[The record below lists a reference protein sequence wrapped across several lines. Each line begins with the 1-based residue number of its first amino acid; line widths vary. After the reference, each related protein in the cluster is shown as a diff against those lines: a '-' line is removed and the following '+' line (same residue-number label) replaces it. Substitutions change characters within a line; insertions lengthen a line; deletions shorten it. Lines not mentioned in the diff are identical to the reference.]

1 MPDPTA
7 PDAADDSVAP
17 DRPEREP
24 GRFGTV
30 LRTKV
35 DVTGGQD
42 APRAEPSDGEP
53 APAPLSRAASWA
65 MFLGVGAVLVAIG
78 TWSGWAFLGVVAVA
92 FTLDQTAK
100 GEPDPRFAPARL
112 AGLLSALV
120 VVGIGNIWLLVV
132 ILGVVVMIAL
142 HELGHYAMAKRAGMK
157 VTEYF
162 LGFGPKIWSMRRGE
176 TEYGIKLIPAG
187 AYVKIPGMVNIDEV
201 APEDEPRTYR
211 QKGFGARVSVAVAG
225 SAMHFMLAL
234 VLLYVSAVFVG
245 QPADAFSTEAKSP
258 PPVVEK
264 VYAGSGADDAG
275 IQPGDRIRSIDG
287 TATPTGD
294 ALREAA
300 VPHYGETVPVTF
312 VRDGQVQTTD
322 VTLGAYTFKTSDGAT
337 GASCG
342 LGIGMAPAPEE
353 KVGPIEG
360 LVKAP
365 QQFGQIFQISLK
377 GLGSFFSPSGISS
390 FGSQVGSARED
401 RKEAKES
408 SASSAQQTC
417 AEKAAAIAKESSG
430 GSSSAS
436 ASSTGENRILSIY
449 GLIHLGS
456 SVGGNDPASLLTL
469 FALINI
475 FIGIFNLIPLLPF
488 DGGHVA
494 IAVYENIQ
502 EKRLH
507 RRRYFADV
515 TRLLPLTYGVVLV
528 LGLIFVSS
536 LYLDVVNPIG

>member
-1 MPDPTA
+1 
-7 PDAADDSVAP
+7 
-17 DRPEREP
+17 
-24 GRFGTV
+24 
-30 LRTKV
+30 
-35 DVTGGQD
+35 
-42 APRAEPSDGEP
+42 
-53 APAPLSRAASWA
+53 
-65 MFLGVGAVLVAIG
+65 
-78 TWSGWAFLGVVAVA
+78 
-92 FTLDQTAK
+92 
-100 GEPDPRFAPARL
+100 
-112 AGLLSALV
+112 
-120 VVGIGNIWLLVV
+120 
-132 ILGVVVMIAL
+132 
-142 HELGHYAMAKRAGMK
+142 
-157 VTEYF
+157 
-162 LGFGPKIWSMRRGE
+162 
-176 TEYGIKLIPAG
+176 
-187 AYVKIPGMVNIDEV
+187 
-201 APEDEPRTYR
+201 
-211 QKGFGARVSVAVAG
+211 
-225 SAMHFMLAL
+225 MHFLLAL

-258 PPVVEK
+258 PPVVERI
-264 VYAGSGADDAG
+264 YTGSGADDAG
-275 IQPGDRIRSIDG
+275 LQPGDRIRSVDG
-287 TATPTGD
+287 TPTPTGD

-312 VRDGQVQTTD
+312 VRDGQVQTAD
-322 VTLGAYTFKTSDGAT
+322 VTLGAYRYTASDGSI
-337 GASCG
+337 GSSCG
-342 LGIGMAPAPEE
+342 LGISMAEAPDET
-353 KVGPIEG
+353 VGPIQG

-365 QQFGQIFQISLK
+365 QQFAQIFQISVK

-401 RKEAKES
+401 RKEAKETNA
-408 SASSAQQTC
+408 SAAQQSC

-430 GSSSAS
+430 SAT
-436 ASSTGENRILSIY
+436 AAPAGENRILSIY
-449 GLIHLGS
+449 GLVRLGS
-456 SVGGNDPASLLTL
+456 SVGGVDPGALFTL

>member
-1 MPDPTA
+1 MPDLPPSDTVEA
-7 PDAADDSVAP
+7 PP
-17 DRPEREP
+17 RPSEP
-24 GRFGTV
+24 GSAARLASSVSSEGFGVDPDSPGVKYGWLRLGALLAV
-30 LRTKV
+30 LAFIG
-35 DVTGGQD
+35 VTS
-42 APRAEPSDGEP
+42 PW
-53 APAPLSRAASWA
+53 LLV
-65 MFLGVGAVLVAIG
+65 MIVAVLV
-78 TWSGWAFLGVVAVA
+78 
-92 FTLDQTAK
+92 
-100 GEPDPRFAPARL
+100 
-112 AGLLSALV
+112 
-120 VVGIGNIWLLVV
+120 
-132 ILGVVVMIAL
+132 MITL
-142 HELGHYAMAKRAGMK
+142 HELGHYLTAKRAGMK
-157 VTEYF
+157 VTEFF
-162 LGFGPKIWSMRRGE
+162 LGFGPKIWSIRRGE
-176 TEYGIKLIPAG
+176 TEYGIKVIPAG

-201 APEDEPRTYR
+201 PPEDEARTYR
-211 QKGFGARVSVAVAG
+211 QKSFGARVSVAVAG
-225 SAMHFMLAL
+225 SAMHFLLAL

-258 PPVVEK
+258 PPVVERI
-264 VYAGSGADDAG
+264 YTGSGADDAG
-275 IQPGDRIRSIDG
+275 LQPGDRIRSVDG
-287 TATPTGD
+287 TPTPTGD

-312 VRDGQVQTTD
+312 VRDGQVQTAD
-322 VTLGAYTFKTSDGAT
+322 VTLGAYRYTASDGSI
-337 GASCG
+337 GSSCG
-342 LGIGMAPAPEE
+342 LGISMAEAPDET
-353 KVGPIEG
+353 VGPIQG

-365 QQFGQIFQISLK
+365 QQFAQIFQISVK

-401 RKEAKES
+401 RKEAKETNA
-408 SASSAQQTC
+408 SAAQQSC

-430 GSSSAS
+430 SATT
-436 ASSTGENRILSIY
+436 APAGENRILSIY
-449 GLIHLGS
+449 GLVRLGS
-456 SVGGNDPASLLTL
+456 SVGGVDPGALFTL